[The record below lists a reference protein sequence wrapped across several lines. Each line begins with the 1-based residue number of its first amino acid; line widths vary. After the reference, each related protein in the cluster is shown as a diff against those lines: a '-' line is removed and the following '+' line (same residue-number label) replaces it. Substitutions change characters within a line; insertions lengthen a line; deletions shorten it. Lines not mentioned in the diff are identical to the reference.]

1 MAEVDGQEKTE
12 QATSKK
18 LQEARDKGQVA
29 KSMEI
34 NSFAIFTTGLL
45 IILMSQNYFGSQ
57 FYKMSTNI
65 FDSLDVLEINVDMI
79 QGYAAQA
86 LAFFVITVGPVF
98 AGIFVIALIA
108 GISQVGFKISV
119 KSLKPKFNKLNPIT
133 GFKNLFFSSRSVVEF
148 SKSFVKLILI
158 GLFTYIVLYDFVV
171 NSTSLTE
178 LTVPEIVTY
187 LLDAAY
193 SFLWKVALVFAVLAA
208 IDFLYQRKKF
218 NKEMMMTKQEVKEE
232 FKQSEGDPLI
242 KSRIKKLQFEAA
254 KKRMMQ
260 NIPKADVVITN
271 PTHYAIALKYDMN
284 KDKAPRVLAKGVD
297 ELAQRIKKI
306 AAENDIPMHE
316 DRELARMLY
325 KMCDIGDLIPT
336 VLFKAV
342 AQILAYVY
350 QLKNEKKSRS
360 IV

>member
-12 QATSKK
+12 QPTSKK

-34 NSFAIFTTGLL
+34 NSFAIFTSGLL
-45 IILMSQNYFGSQ
+45 LVLISQSHLGTQMSE
-57 FYKMSTNI
+57 MSIKI
-65 FDSLDVLEINVDMI
+65 FNSLDVLELNANMI

-86 LAFFVITVGPVF
+86 LAFFVITIGPVF
-98 AGIFVIALIA
+98 AGIFVVALIA

-119 KSLKPKFNKLNPIT
+119 KALKPKFNKLNPIN
-133 GFKNLFFSSRSVVEF
+133 GIKSLFFSSRSFVEF
-148 SKSFVKLILI
+148 GKALAKLTVI
-158 GLFTYIVLYDFVV
+158 GLFTYLVLYDFVI
-171 NSTSLTE
+171 NSPSLTD
-178 LTVPEIVTY
+178 LTVSEIVSY

-193 SFLWKVALVFAVLAA
+193 SFLWKVALVFAAIAA

-218 NKEMMMTKQEVKEE
+218 NKDMMMTKQEVKEE

-242 KSRIKKLQFEAA
+242 KSRIKKLQYEAA

-260 NIPKADVVITN
+260 NIPKADVIITN
-271 PTHYAIALKYDMN
+271 PTHYAIALKYDMQ

-350 QLKNEKKSRS
+350 QLKNEKKKRS